1 MSHDAPEYAEG
12 NWASVYRCAY
22 LSAVNRFESKIAL
35 ITGAGSGIG
44 RAVTARIVQ
53 EGGAVFAVDV
63 DGAALT
69 ETADL
74 VGENV
79 SLHVADVGDPDACL
93 TAVANCVQAFGRL
106 DVLGNVA
113 GIYRAAHTPDM
124 AREDYR
130 RVMSVNL
137 DGPFYLSQAA
147 IPLLLESGGNIVNI
161 ASNSGIQGVP
171 YSAAYSAS
179 KGGIIQLTRS
189 LAVEFLKTSLRVNAI
204 APAGTNTNIARSAS
218 FPPDM
223 DPDLSGRMAGLRG
236 LAEPEEVA
244 GLFAYLASDEARSV
258 TGAVY
263 TIDNGITIS

>member
-1 MSHDAPEYAEG
+1 MS
-12 NWASVYRCAY
+12 
-22 LSAVNRFESKIAL
+22 RFADKVAL

-44 RAVTARIVQ
+44 RAVTIRLVE
-53 EGGAVFAVDV
+53 EGGTVFAVDV
-63 DGAALT
+63 NEAALK
-69 ETADL
+69 ETSDL
-74 VGENV
+74 VGEKV
-79 SLHVADVGDPDACL
+79 RIDVADVADADACV
-93 TAVANCVQAFGRL
+93 TAVANCVQTFGRL

-124 AREDYR
+124 GREDYR

-137 DGPFYLSQAA
+137 DGPFYLCQAA
-147 IPLLLESGGNIVNI
+147 IPHLLETGGNIVNI

-179 KGGIIQLTRS
+179 KGGVIQLTRS
-189 LAVEFLKTSLRVNAI
+189 LAVEYLKTTLRVNAI
-204 APAGTNTNIARSAS
+204 APAGTNTNIAVSAN
-218 FPPDM
+218 FPRDM
-223 DPDLSGRMAGLRG
+223 DPDLSNRMPGLRG
-236 LAEPEEVA
+236 MAEPEEVA